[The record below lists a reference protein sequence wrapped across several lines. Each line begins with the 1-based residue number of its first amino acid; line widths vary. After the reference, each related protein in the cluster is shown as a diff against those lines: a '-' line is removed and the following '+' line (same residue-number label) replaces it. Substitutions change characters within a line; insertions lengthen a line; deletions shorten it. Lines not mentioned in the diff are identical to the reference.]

1 MELRILTP
9 KDVTK
14 AYVEWMQDK
23 EVVKYSENQYKIFS
37 INSQKIYV
45 KNCLSEKDIVLYG
58 IFINSKHVGNISLKG
73 LNSKHKRAELTYMIG
88 VKQLW
93 GKGLGNQIVAKI
105 VSKAKEEYKLKKLY
119 AGVASENIASKKVLE
134 NNNFKLEG
142 IRKKHLLLNNK
153 FMDQLDYGLIL

>member
-1 MELRILTP
+1 
-9 KDVTK
+9 
-14 AYVEWMQDK
+14 
-23 EVVKYSENQYKIFS
+23 
-37 INSQKIYV
+37 
-45 KNCLSEKDIVLYG
+45 
-58 IFINSKHVGNISLKG
+58 
-73 LNSKHKRAELTYMIG
+73 MIG

-93 GKGLGNQIVAKI
+93 GKGLGNQIVSKI

-119 AGVASENIASKKVLE
+119 RGVAIENIAGKVLE

>member
-58 IFINSKHVGNISLKG
+58 IFIKSKHVGNISLKG
-73 LNSKHKRAELTYMIG
+73 LNSIHKRAELTYMIG

-93 GKGLGNQIVAKI
+93 GKGLGNQIVSKI

-119 AGVASENIASKKVLE
+119 QVLRLKILRVKK
-134 NNNFKLEG
+134 F
-142 IRKKHLLLNNK
+142 
-153 FMDQLDYGLIL
+153 